1 MRSLR
6 IALAQVNTTVGDLEG
21 NASRI
26 RDYVA
31 RAEPLKPDVIAFPEM
46 AITGYPPEDLLL
58 RPSFITDNR
67 KSLEALAATTAG
79 KPYTLVV
86 GFVDWDTDLYNAA
99 AVIHDGRV
107 VDTYHK
113 QHLPN
118 YGVFDEARYFQQGVR
133 APVYSIGGELVGIN
147 ICEDIWYPGDPT
159 ASQVHAGA
167 EVIVNINASP
177 FHKGKREARRSMLE
191 TRASDYAVALCYVNQ
206 VGGQDELVFD
216 GASMIID
223 PEGRP
228 LAEAAQ
234 FEETLLV
241 ADIDLEGI
249 FQRRLHDPRRRAERL
264 DFLEY
269 GDVEP
274 IVVSQE
280 TALPPDEVR
289 IARPELAEHTIT
301 TLPEEAEV
309 YKALVLGTRDYL
321 AKTGFQHA
329 LVGLSGGVDSAL
341 VAAVATEALGAEN
354 VTGVAMP
361 SRYSSEGSLADAKAV
376 ADSLGIDFRTISI
389 EGPFAAYLD
398 ALSDTFGNRPHDIA
412 EENLQAR
419 IRGNYLMALSNKFG
433 WLVLTTGNKS
443 EMAVGYATLY
453 GDMAGGFA
461 VIKDV
466 PKTLLYRIC
475 RWLNAERDREVIP
488 RTILEK
494 PPSAELRPDQY
505 DTDSLPPYDMLD
517 PILEAYVE
525 DDRSYDEIVAMG
537 FEPDIVRRVLDLVNR
552 SEYKRRQAPPGIK
565 ITARAFGRDR
575 RLPIANRYRP

>member
-6 IALAQVNTTVGDLEG
+6 VALAQINTTVGDLEG
-21 NASRI
+21 NVERI
-26 RDYVA
+26 REYVA
-31 RAEPLKPDVIAFPEM
+31 RAEALKPDVIAFPEM

-58 RPSFITDNR
+58 RPSFITENR
-67 KSLEALAATTAG
+67 KSLESLAATTAG
-79 KPYTLVV
+79 QPFTLIV
-86 GFVDWDTDLYNAA
+86 GFVDWESDLYNAA
-99 AVIHDGRV
+99 AVIHDGRIADV
-107 VDTYHK
+107 YHK

-118 YGVFDEARYFQQGVR
+118 YGVFDEARYFQEGIR
-133 APVYSIGGELVGIN
+133 SPVYSIAGVLVGVN

-191 TRASDYAVALCYVNQ
+191 TRAADYAVALCYVNQ

-216 GASMIID
+216 GASMMID

-228 LAEAAQ
+228 LAEATQ
-234 FEETLLV
+234 FEEALLV

-264 DFLEY
+264 EFLEF
-269 GDVEP
+269 GGAEP
-274 IVVSQE
+274 ILVSE
-280 TALPPDEVR
+280 APNAPPEEVR
-289 IARPELAEHTIT
+289 IARPSLAEEEIS
-301 TLPEEAEV
+301 TLSEEAEV

-321 AKTGFQHA
+321 HKTGFSHA
-329 LVGLSGGVDSAL
+329 LVALSGGVDSAF
-341 VAAVATEALGAEN
+341 VAAIAADALGPEN

-361 SRYSSEGSLADAKAV
+361 SRYSSEGSLADARAV
-376 ADSLGIDFRTISI
+376 ADSLGIEFRTIPI
-389 EGPFAAYLD
+389 EGPFSAYLD
-398 ALSDTFGNRPHDIA
+398 VLSESFAGRPVDTT

-475 RWLNAERDREVIP
+475 RWLNKHRGREIIP

-494 PPSAELRPDQY
+494 PPSAELRPNQY
-505 DTDSLPPYDMLD
+505 DTDSLPPYDILD

-537 FEPDIVRRVLDLVNR
+537 FEAATVRRVLDLVNR
-552 SEYKRRQAPPGIK
+552 SEYKRRQAPPGVK

>member
-1 MRSLR
+1 
-6 IALAQVNTTVGDLEG
+6 
-21 NASRI
+21 
-26 RDYVA
+26 
-31 RAEPLKPDVIAFPEM
+31 
-46 AITGYPPEDLLL
+46 
-58 RPSFITDNR
+58 
-67 KSLEALAATTAG
+67 
-79 KPYTLVV
+79 
-86 GFVDWDTDLYNAA
+86 
-99 AVIHDGRV
+99 
-107 VDTYHK
+107 
-113 QHLPN
+113 
-118 YGVFDEARYFQQGVR
+118 
-133 APVYSIGGELVGIN
+133 
-147 ICEDIWYPGDPT
+147 
-159 ASQVHAGA
+159 
-167 EVIVNINASP
+167 
-177 FHKGKREARRSMLE
+177 MLE

-234 FEETLLV
+234 FEEALLV

-341 VAAVATEALGAEN
+341 VAGIATEALGAEN

-475 RWLNAERDREVIP
+475 LWLNAERDREVIP